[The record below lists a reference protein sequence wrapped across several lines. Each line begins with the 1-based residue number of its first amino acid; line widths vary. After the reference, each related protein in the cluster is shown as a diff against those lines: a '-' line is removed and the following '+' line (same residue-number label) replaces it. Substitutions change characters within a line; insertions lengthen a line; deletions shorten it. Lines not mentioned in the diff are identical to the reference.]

1 MEVST
6 VVSLVSASTALVA
19 SVVGPVIALTVA
31 RRQFN
36 ATVISSSRQKWMET
50 MRDTLAE
57 LIALINTALIVRS
70 NWKDKW
76 DRGRGP
82 LNADPAMLEKFAHI
96 VLSQSKIE
104 LLVNPT
110 DADHQLLCD
119 AIETAISRLRA
130 EESLES
136 DTQSDIRDI
145 THLGQAI
152 LRREWQRVKVGS

>member
-19 SVVGPVIALTVA
+19 SIVGPVITLTVA

-36 ATVISSSRQKWMET
+36 ATVISASRQKWMET

-57 LIALINTALIVRS
+57 LIALVNTALIVKS

-82 LNADPAMLEKFAHI
+82 LNADSAMLEKFAHI

-104 LLVNPT
+104 LLINPT
-110 DADHQLLCD
+110 DADHQLLCET
-119 AIETAISRLRA
+119 IETAISRLRA

-136 DTQSDIRDI
+136 ETESDIQNLTR
-145 THLGQAI
+145 LGQAI
-152 LRREWQRVKVGS
+152 LRREWQRVKVGT

>member
-6 VVSLVSASTALVA
+6 GVSLVSASTALVA
-19 SVVGPVIALTVA
+19 SIVGPFITLTVA

-36 ATVISSSRQKWMET
+36 ATVISASRQKWMET

-104 LLVNPT
+104 LLTNPT
-110 DADHQLLCD
+110 DADHQLLCQT
-119 AIETAISRLRA
+119 IETAISRLRA

-136 DTQSDIRDI
+136 DTQNDIRDI
-145 THLGQAI
+145 TRLGQAI